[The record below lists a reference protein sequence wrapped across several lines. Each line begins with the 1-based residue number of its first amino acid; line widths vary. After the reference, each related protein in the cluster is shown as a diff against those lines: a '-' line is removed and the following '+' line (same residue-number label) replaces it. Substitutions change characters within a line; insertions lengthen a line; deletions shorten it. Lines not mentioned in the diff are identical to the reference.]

1 MSAELQALLVSLQV
15 AALALVLLVPPGLL
29 LAGWLSRG
37 PARGRTVVEAVV
49 MLPLVLPPVA
59 VGVAILLVF
68 GRDGLGPTLARA
80 GLRLVATREGAA
92 LASAIV
98 ALPVFVRVARA
109 ALDGVDPRLEAIAAT
124 LGASRLRVLAT
135 VTLPLARR
143 GLIAAGSLALARALG
158 EFGATVLVAG
168 SLPGETQTLPL
179 LIFEANESGRAALA
193 LRACGLSALLGLA
206 LAALAARLEPHR
218 TGGA

>member
-1 MSAELQALLVSLQV
+1 MSPELQALGVSLHV
-15 AALALVLLVPPGLL
+15 SALALVLLLPPGLL
-29 LAGWLSRG
+29 LAWWLSRG
-37 PARGRTVVEAVV
+37 PARGRAVIEALV

-59 VGVAILLVF
+59 VGVAILAVF
-68 GRDGLGPTLARA
+68 GREGLGPTLAHA

-109 ALDGVDPRLEAIAAT
+109 ALDGVDPRLELIAAT
-124 LGASRLRVLAT
+124 LGASPLRVLAT

-143 GLIAAGSLALARALG
+143 GLIAATSLGLARALG

-168 SLPGETQTLPL
+168 SLPGVTQTLPL
-179 LIFEANESGRAALA
+179 LIFEANEAGRAGLA
-193 LRACGLSALLGLA
+193 LRACALSALLGLA
-206 LAALAARLEPHR
+206 LALLAARLEPR
-218 TGGA
+218 RPAA